1 MTYSFRAFHSLYQA
15 YQAVFGAADKSLKIQ
30 EDIQTA
36 HQIILFVL
44 YADDGLPSALVAQRA
59 GMSKSRLTGLT
70 DALEAKGL
78 VRKQRGEQDAR
89 QQVIYIEPEG
99 RALIER
105 TKNWVSEMNAD
116 LLADFDESE
125 RKTIE
130 KFLRRAALTR
140 QSSCDD

>member
-15 YQAVFGAADKSLKIQ
+15 YSAVFGAADKSLKKQ
-30 EDIQTA
+30 EGIQTA

-44 YADDGLPSALVAQRA
+44 YAEDGQPSALVAKRA

-78 VRKQRGEQDAR
+78 VRKQRGEKDAR

-130 KFLRRAALTR
+130 KFLRRSALTR
-140 QSSCDD
+140 QS